1 MMRGVQADT
10 PLMRF
15 LLKYERA
22 RIVLGLICLIDVGI
36 VDLMLQAIPYLL
48 GGIVMVVETLELI
61 DLVHQLLVLASP
73 SFVSCGLR
81 PFDCLM
87 CPVLMGVA

>member
-15 LLKYERA
+15 LLKCERV

-36 VDLMLQAIPYLL
+36 VDLTLQAIPYLL
-48 GGIVMVVETLELI
+48 GGIVMVVETLEPI
-61 DLVHQLLVLASP
+61 DLVHQLLALVSP

-81 PFDCLM
+81 PSDCST
-87 CPVLMGVA
+87 CPVLMGAA

>member
-1 MMRGVQADT
+1 MMQGVRADT

-15 LLKYERA
+15 LLRCERV
-22 RIVLGLICLIDVGI
+22 RIVLGLICSIDVGI
-36 VDLMLQAIPYLL
+36 VGLMLRARPYLL

-61 DLVHQLLVLASP
+61 GLVHQSLVLVFP

-81 PFDCLM
+81 LSDCST
-87 CPVLMGVA
+87 CPVLMGVT